1 MKTGIIVEN
10 KQLVEGLYKITF
22 ELRDN
27 GFTRPGQY
35 CIVYLEDVGE
45 KTYSVC
51 EFDSKRFTIVV
62 RSGNK
67 VSDKLISCELDT
79 EIRLEAGLGNG
90 FDVSQVP
97 DGASLVADT
106 GGIPQMLGLL
116 RGLLIQGKNCN
127 LVLGYSSKNRVYM
140 TEVFQNL
147 CNNIEIFTADGSNG
161 RQGRADD
168 GIRKAEYVCAA
179 GSLEMLD
186 RLATKA
192 EHGQYNLDGMNI
204 TSW

>member
-1 MKTGIIVEN
+1 MRTGIIVEN

-35 CIVYLEDVGE
+35 CIVYLEDEAE
-45 KTYSVC
+45 KTFTVC
-51 EFDSKRFTIVV
+51 EFDSKRFTIVI

-67 VSDKLISCELDT
+67 VADKLISYELDT
-79 EIRLEAGLGNG
+79 EISLETALGNG
-90 FDVSQVP
+90 FDVSAVP
-97 DGASLVADT
+97 DGVSLVADT
-106 GGIPQMLGLL
+106 DGIPQMLGLL
-116 RGLLIQGKNCN
+116 RELLMQGKSCN
-127 LVLGYSSKNRVYM
+127 LVLGYSSKDRVYM
-140 TEVFQNL
+140 TDAFQNL

-179 GSLEMLD
+179 GSIEMLD
-186 RLATKA
+186 RLAGKA